1 MVCQGGFGSVSSKR
15 SKKCNKN
22 LFVMYKE
29 LAGEV
34 IILQNCRIASFDISS
49 YWGIYNEAVFS
60 I

>member
-1 MVCQGGFGSVSSKR
+1 
-15 SKKCNKN
+15 
-22 LFVMYKE
+22 MYKE

-34 IILQNCRIASFDISS
+34 IILQDCRTASFDISS

>member
-1 MVCQGGFGSVSSKR
+1 
-15 SKKCNKN
+15 
-22 LFVMYKE
+22 MYKE

-34 IILQNCRIASFDISS
+34 IILQNCRTSSFDMSS